1 MQKPLDQYGT
11 ESAAKPATAKEGADD
26 DDFDLFGSDVSY
38 ILTCIYRYMYSLL
51 LLIPGIFDCIL
62 HHFPFIIAIC
72 LISIGHRTG
81 VSFLLWLDKRHQ
93 LRMSLCL

>member
-38 ILTCIYRYMYSLL
+38 ILTCIYRYMYSLP

-62 HHFPFIIAIC
+62 HHFPLSLFASFPLAIEPV
-72 LISIGHRTG
+72 L
-81 VSFLLWLDKRHQ
+81 VSYYGWTNVT
-93 LRMSLCL
+93 S